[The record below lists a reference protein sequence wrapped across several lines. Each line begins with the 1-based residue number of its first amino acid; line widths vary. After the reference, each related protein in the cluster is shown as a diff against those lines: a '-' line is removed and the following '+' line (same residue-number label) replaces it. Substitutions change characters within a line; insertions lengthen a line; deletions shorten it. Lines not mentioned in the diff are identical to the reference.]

1 MKQYIKKAGLFQLY
15 AFRDYFYIKKCYS
28 DSEAYCI
35 ANILW
40 MPQRNSAI
48 INTIDTNLQDH
59 VVLEQDY
66 KDFIKLVDIAYDKLY
81 IKHLGGVPHN
91 ENTTF

>member
-1 MKQYIKKAGLFQLY
+1 MKQCIKEAGLFQLY
-15 AFRDYFYIKKCYS
+15 VFHDYFYIKKCYPNF
-28 DSEAYCI
+28 DSYII

-40 MPQRNSAI
+40 VPQRNSAT

-81 IKHLGGVPHN
+81 IKYLGKAAHN
-91 ENTTF
+91 ENITL